1 MKKLLAT
8 SVIAMA
14 AATIGST
21 ALAQNIFAL
30 VPKNM
35 NNPFFDQARD
45 GCKKAE
51 AESGGKFVCE
61 YIGPGEHGGGEEQVQ
76 IVQDLV
82 ARGDVKGIGV
92 APANAAAMA
101 VALQA
106 AKDAG
111 IPVLTW
117 DSDVL
122 PENIDL
128 RAAYIGTHNYEIG
141 VNLAKLAQKIKPE
154 GGTVCIQSGGAAA
167 ANHNERMQ
175 GIRDTLGGKT
185 GTTSPGEPLTGEN
198 GWTEAQGCPLYT
210 NDDFPLAVQQFQDF
224 MAANPDLDAFI
235 PTGGFPQFVPDANRA
250 AVEPYKAQDR
260 RRLAGARRRRHAA
273 GAARPD
279 EGGPLGRPGRP
290 AAVRDGL
297 PGDAGLPADGR
308 RRRRARRTR
317 PTPASTSARRRRST
331 PASRSSTQRGRR
343 AHARLPTRCRS
354 ARQFRLSQWTRG
366 P

>member
-8 SVIAMA
+8 SVITMA
-14 AATIGST
+14 AMGVGST
-21 ALAQNIFAL
+21 AFAQNIFAL

-35 NNPFFDQARD
+35 ANPFFEQARE

-61 YIGPGEHGGGEEQVQ
+61 YIGPGEHGGGDEQVQ

-128 RAAYIGTHNYEIG
+128 RAAYIGTHNYDIG
-141 VNLAKLAQKIKPE
+141 VELAKLAQKIKPE

-210 NDDFPLAVQQFQDF
+210 NDDFPLSVQQFQDY
-224 MAANPDLDAFI
+224 MGANPDLDAFV

-250 AVEPYKAQDR
+250 AVEPFKGKIADGS
-260 RRLAGARRRRHAA
+260 LALVVADTLPMQMDQMKEGLSAGQVGQRPFEMGYQVMMALQQMA
-273 GAARPD
+273 DGGAA
-279 EGGPLGRPGRP
+279 
-290 AAVRDGL
+290 
-297 PGDAGLPADGR
+297 PADPSYTGLDVC
-308 RRRRARRTR
+308 
-317 PTPASTSARRRRST
+317 TPDTADTCIA
-331 PASRSSTQRGRR
+331 Q
-343 AHARLPTRCRS
+343 
-354 ARQFRLSQWTRG
+354 
-366 P
+366 

>member
-1 MKKLLAT
+1 M
-8 SVIAMA
+8 
-14 AATIGST
+14 
-21 ALAQNIFAL
+21 
-30 VPKNM
+30 
-35 NNPFFDQARD
+35 
-45 GCKKAE
+45 
-51 AESGGKFVCE
+51 
-61 YIGPGEHGGGEEQVQ
+61 
-76 IVQDLV
+76 
-82 ARGDVKGIGV
+82 
-92 APANAAAMA
+92 
-101 VALQA
+101 
-106 AKDAG
+106 
-111 IPVLTW
+111 
-117 DSDVL
+117 L

-273 GAARPD
+273 GADRPD
-279 EGGPLGRPGRP
+279 EGGPLGRPGRA

-297 PGDAGLPADGR
+297 PGDAWRSSRWPTAAPR
-308 RRRRARRTR
+308 RRTR
-317 PTPASTSARRRRST
+317 ATPASTSARRKPPT
-331 PASRSSTQRGRR
+331 PASRSDKAGQGGLRLALPRRRPGAGRIRRWKKLGRR
-343 AHARLPTRCRS
+343 HC
-354 ARQFRLSQWTRG
+354 
-366 P
+366 